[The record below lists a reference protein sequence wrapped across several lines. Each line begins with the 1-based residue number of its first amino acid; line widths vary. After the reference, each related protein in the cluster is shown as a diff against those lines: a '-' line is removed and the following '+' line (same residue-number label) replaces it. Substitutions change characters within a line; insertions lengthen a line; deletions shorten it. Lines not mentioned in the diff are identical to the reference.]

1 MGNNLNKPFYY
12 ATLFLGLL
20 LSPFLSFSQQDEPKR
35 VSVIISAKEITPQ
48 KEIVQIPADNIPK
61 AVSKPTPKTLVKHH
75 QNSAERK
82 SVLAKKTTPKKEDP
96 VANVPAVAKNTP
108 KPSKTTA
115 PVVAVPN
122 KAKSEEIAKKKPAEV
137 EKKAVIETAPVQKS
151 VAATPKTE
159 PKTLATKPDDAS
171 AQTNDKTI
179 TAVIKAD
186 NKNNEVLENA
196 TTSKANSFS
205 YIWIGIFLML
215 AGVVLGLLF
224 GKPAFLISFVGI
236 VFITLGL
243 II

>member
-1 MGNNLNKPFYY
+1 MGKNLNKPSYY

-35 VSVIISAKEITPQ
+35 VSVIVSAKEIAPE
-48 KEIVQIPADNIPK
+48 KEIVQIPADN
-61 AVSKPTPKTLVKHH
+61 TPKVVG
-75 QNSAERK
+75 K
-82 SVLAKKTTPKKEDP
+82 SFTK
-96 VANVPAVAKNTP
+96 AVAKNPQTVVKKNTILVKTATAKE
-108 KPSKTTA
+108 KPTVKPIIAANKKPPVANTVIA
-115 PVVAVPN
+115 PVKN
-122 KAKSEEIAKKKPAEV
+122 KAASPKIKIEEVANKKPAE
-137 EKKAVIETAPVQKS
+137 KETVRKTTSIQKS

-159 PKTLATKPDDAS
+159 TKTLATKSDEVS
-171 AQTNDKTI
+171 VQTNDKTI
-179 TAVIKAD
+179 TTAKA
-186 NKNNEVLENA
+186 NNENNELLENA

-205 YIWIGIFLML
+205 YIWIGIFLMV